1 MISSV
6 GRLMKK
12 ISVAVAL
19 WLAVVTSVAV
29 AQEPER
35 FLIETI
41 TVEGV
46 GREAARGIV
55 VAESLLKEGESYS
68 EDELRKAVY
77 RVKRLPF
84 VIEADFSLRK
94 GSERGAYE
102 LVITVEE
109 TKPVFF
115 EGNLGGV
122 VVPSE
127 QRRFT
132 EDRVEWEHTET
143 LGARLFAGPKGLA
156 FSTISRGGDLQVG
169 YTQYDLFGTGSFA
182 SLGIS
187 TDVDKEEFEGDA
199 RAAAFTFGVPLSV
212 SQSLRANL
220 SWAESKFDGLE
231 GDEFSLE
238 ARQAGLEWRY
248 DTTDDPILPSRGVRV
263 LAGVERAWFEQTARF
278 FPPGVSTLEEKID
291 SVSLSGRKHWPLTQR
306 QSVSLGAGAAYQRG
320 RNDGF
325 LRGIDFDAT
334 DLSADFEHSWSLWGF
349 EKSRRIG
356 DLWLETG
363 VSYLIRDQDASGFA
377 GLRTEETTFHTGL
390 VFRSVWGLLR
400 VSLSYSDFSRE
411 GLNL

>member
-1 MISSV
+1 
-6 GRLMKK
+6 MKL
-12 ISVAVAL
+12 SLTAAL
-19 WLAVVTSVAV
+19 WLLAAAAL

-35 FLIETI
+35 FLIEKI
-41 TVEGV
+41 TVSGIR
-46 GREAARGIV
+46 REAAQGIV
-55 VAESLLKEGESYS
+55 VAESLLEEGESYS

-84 VIEADFSLRK
+84 VIEADFSLKK

-102 LVITVEE
+102 LVITAEE

-132 EDRVEWEHTET
+132 DDRVEWEHTET
-143 LGARLFAGPKGLA
+143 LGARLFAGSSGLA
-156 FSTISRGGDLQVG
+156 FSTISRGGDLQIG

-182 SLGIS
+182 SLGIT
-187 TDVDKEEFEGDA
+187 TDVDKEEFQGDFY
-199 RAAAFTFGVPLSV
+199 AAALTFGVPLSV

-220 SWAESKFDGLE
+220 AWAESKLEGLE
-231 GDEFSLE
+231 GEDFSSE

-248 DTTDDPILPSRGVRV
+248 DTTDDPLLPSRGVRAT
-263 LAGVERAWFEQTARF
+263 AGVERAWFEQTSRF
-278 FPPGVSTLEEKID
+278 FPFGVITFEDEID
-291 SVSLSGRKHWPLTQR
+291 SVLLTGRKHWPLTQR
-306 QSVSLGAGAAYQRG
+306 QSVSLGAGAAYQRSHG
-320 RNDGF
+320 DAF
-325 LRGIDFDAT
+325 FRGIEFEAT
-334 DLSADFEHSWSLWGF
+334 DLSAEFEHSWSLWGF

-363 VSYLIRDQDASGFA
+363 VSYATREQDTPFEPDF
-377 GLRTEETTFHTGL
+377 RTEETTFRTGL

-400 VSLSYSDFSRE
+400 ASLSYTGVSGD
-411 GLNL
+411 GLNP

>member
-1 MISSV
+1 MSFSV
-6 GRLMKK
+6 GGLLKK
-12 ISVAVAL
+12 LSVAAAL
-19 WLAVVTSVAV
+19 WLAATSVAV

-41 TVEGV
+41 TVKGV

-102 LVITVEE
+102 LVITVED

-115 EGNLGGV
+115 EGNLAGA

-127 QRRFT
+127 QRPFT
-132 EDRVEWEHTET
+132 EDRVEWEHAET

-156 FSTISRGGDLQVG
+156 FATISRGGELQAG

-182 SLGIS
+182 SLGVA
-187 TDVDKEEFEGDA
+187 TDVDKEEFYRGSY
-199 RAAAFTFGVPLSV
+199 AAALTFGVPLSV

-220 SWAESKFDGLE
+220 SWNESKLEGLE
-231 GDEFSLE
+231 GEEFTAE

-263 LAGVERAWFEQTARF
+263 TAGADRAWFEQRARSF
-278 FPPGVSTLEEKID
+278 LPGGIAFEQTLD
-291 SVSLSGRKHWPLTQR
+291 SASLSGRKHWPLTQR
-306 QSVSLGAGAAYQRG
+306 QSISLGAGVAYQRA
-320 RNDGF
+320 RSESF
-325 LRGIDFDAT
+325 QQFDADST
-334 DLSADFEHSWSLWGF
+334 NLSAELEHSWSLWGF
-349 EKSRRIG
+349 ERSRRIG

-363 VSYLIRDQDASGFA
+363 VSYLSRDQDTIGFDV
-377 GLRTEETTFHTGL
+377 LRSDETTFHTGL

-400 VSLSYSDFSRE
+400 ATLSYTDVSSE
-411 GLNL
+411 GLRL

>member
-1 MISSV
+1 
-6 GRLMKK
+6 MKL
-12 ISVAVAL
+12 SWMAAL
-19 WLAVVTSVAV
+19 WLVAASAM

-41 TVEGV
+41 TVSGV

-55 VAESLLKEGESYS
+55 VAESLLEEGESYS

-84 VIEADFSLRK
+84 VVEADFSLKK

-115 EGNLGGV
+115 EGNLEGAV
-122 VVPSE
+122 IPSD
-127 QRRFT
+127 QRRFY
-132 EDRVEWEHTET
+132 DDSVEWEHGET
-143 LGARLFAGPKGLA
+143 LGARLFTGSSGLA
-156 FSTISRGGDLQVG
+156 FATVSRGGDLQVG

-182 SLGIS
+182 SLGVS
-187 TDVDKEEFEGDA
+187 TDVDKEEFQGDSHI
-199 RAAAFTFGVPLSV
+199 AALTVGVPLSV

-220 SWAESKFDGLE
+220 AWAESSFEGLE
-231 GDEFSLE
+231 GEEFTSE
-238 ARQAGLEWRY
+238 GRRAGLEWRY
-248 DTTDDPILPSRGVRV
+248 DTTDDPLLPSRGVRAT
-263 LAGVERAWFEQTARF
+263 AGVERAWLEQTSRF
-278 FPPGVSTLEEKID
+278 FPFGRVTVEDEID
-291 SVSLSGRKHWPLTQR
+291 SVSLSGKRHWPLTQR
-306 QSVSLGAGAAYQRG
+306 QSIALGAGAGYQRSHG
-320 RNDGF
+320 DAF
-325 LRGIDFDAT
+325 FRGIELEAT
-334 DLSADFEHSWSLWGF
+334 DLSAALVHSWSLWGF

-363 VSYLIRDQDASGFA
+363 VAYVTREQDTPFEADF
-377 GLRTEETTFHTGL
+377 RTDATTFHTGL

-400 VSLSYSDFSRE
+400 ASLSYTDFSRD